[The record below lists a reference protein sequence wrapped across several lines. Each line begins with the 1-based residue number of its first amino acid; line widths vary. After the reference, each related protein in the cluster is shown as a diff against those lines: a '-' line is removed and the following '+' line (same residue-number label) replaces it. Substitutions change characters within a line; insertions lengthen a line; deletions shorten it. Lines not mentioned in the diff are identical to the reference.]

1 MSQYTEFTVRPTR
14 TEDPIFGVRT
24 PGDTDIASRDEL
36 ARGLNPL
43 HHIPFVSQ
51 VYEAATG
58 DSGPAVA
65 KLIGGAI
72 LGGPIGF
79 VASLANV
86 IFEQEAGQS
95 IVTAM
100 VDAVGGSTA
109 EHAPVQVASTSKAA
123 QTYQQA
129 AATTEPK
136 EIAASAIEILPP
148 EPKQTAATTTAR
160 DVAENMKLASATVP
174 TDDPVLSLFGGQT
187 ASAHR
192 SYQKAQLLPY
202 LRDVTHSQM
211 L

>member
-24 PGDTDIASRDEL
+24 PGDTDTASRDEL

-100 VDAVGGSTA
+100 VDAISGPA
-109 EHAPVQVASTSKAA
+109 EEAPVQVASSAQAGAA
-123 QTYQQA
+123 YARAAGQA
-129 AATTEPK
+129 NSLTP
-136 EIAASAIEILPP
+136 SSVEILPP
-148 EPKQTAATTTAR
+148 EPKPVAATTSAR
-160 DVAENMKLASATVP
+160 DTAAGMKLASATVP